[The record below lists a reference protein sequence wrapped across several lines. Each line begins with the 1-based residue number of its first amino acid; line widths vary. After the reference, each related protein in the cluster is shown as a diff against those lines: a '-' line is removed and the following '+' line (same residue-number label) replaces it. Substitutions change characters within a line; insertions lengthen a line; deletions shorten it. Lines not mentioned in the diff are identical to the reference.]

1 MMHLTMHAAHTKPRR
16 FAPALAAAVLLAA
29 TASPTLAARP
39 EEEHEIVDARLE
51 GYGNNVNVT
60 LPPSSSGS
68 TWVIF
73 IILGLALMA
82 AWIGESERRVRFGS
96 VHSAS
101 RLLPV
106 IVAAALLSSACGR
119 QVEKE
124 AAAMTGGDVKRGR
137 TAIAKYG

>member
-73 IILGLALMA
+73 IILAILASVGLFKDA
-82 AWIGESERRVRFGS
+82 RRS
-96 VHSAS
+96 H
-101 RLLPV
+101 L
-106 IVAAALLSSACGR
+106 
-119 QVEKE
+119 
-124 AAAMTGGDVKRGR
+124 D
-137 TAIAKYG
+137 